1 MRQLKITKNFTN
13 RDTISFKHYLT
24 EVSKIPLIKDNEEVE
39 LAIRIKEGDE
49 IAINKLISSNL
60 RFVISVA
67 KQYVDSDSTLEDLVT
82 EGNIGLCIAAKKYD
96 HTMGNKFISYAVW
109 WIRRTILD
117 YKSNQS
123 KTIRIPTNKI
133 TDMFKIKNLISD
145 LEQRLERSP
154 SADEIAEEG
163 NYDIST
169 VELILSLN
177 TRDVTSLDNC
187 INEDGNTLG
196 DLIED
201 TTSPS
206 ADHLVTTE
214 ESVSKIEILLGSM
227 KSQERYIVE
236 CYYGLRG
243 DEKISMSEIGLELGL
258 SRERV
263 RQIKDRAIHNLKYKL
278 VRFGLFN
285 NYND

>member
-1 MRQLKITKNFTN
+1 MRQLKMTKSFTN
-13 RDTISFKHYLT
+13 RDTVSFKHYLT
-24 EVSKIPLIKDNEEVE
+24 EVSKISLIKDNEEVE
-39 LAIRIKEGDE
+39 LAIRIKGGDE
-49 IAINKLISSNL
+49 IALNKLISSNL

-67 KQYVDSDSTLEDLVT
+67 KQYIDADCTLEDLVT
-82 EGNIGLCIAAKKYD
+82 EGNIGLCIAAKKFD

-117 YKSNQS
+117 YKANQS

-133 TDMFKIKNLISD
+133 TEMFKIKQLISD
-145 LEQRLERSP
+145 LEQRLERIP

-163 NYDIST
+163 NYDVST

-177 TRDVTSLDNC
+177 SRDVTSLDNC
-187 INEDGNTLG
+187 INEDGGTLG

-201 TTSPS
+201 SSSPS

-214 ESVSKIEILLGSM
+214 ESETKIENLLSAM
-227 KSQERYIVE
+227 KPQERYIVE
-236 CYYGLRG
+236 CYYGLIG
-243 DEKISMSEIGLELGL
+243 DEKISMSEIGVELGM

-263 RQIKDRAIHNLKYKL
+263 RQIRDKAILKLKYKL
-278 VRFGLFN
+278 IRFGQYN
-285 NYND
+285 KYND